1 MTSANVKCAKNLL
14 ITSSSILQLKLI
26 SSNEL
31 CNSLGIDIDI
41 ASHPSSLGSNSI
53 IWNVYKPTLP
63 IISWAIELIFGILVQ
78 VVFWWYWH
86 SIGAAQLLIHHL
98 VISAALYRS
107 IIWTFLLTSVFT
119 SVLLSSFCCH
129 AAAYCKEMQ
138 KHTCHF
144 PAIEQRNYA
153 RAWPL
158 PGVTECSNKGDKNFL
173 SMKISPK
180 AEKHSFWG
188 PFFQAHFTTNY
199 SNFYLS
205 SHSKGQNLEMCN
217 IWIFYNKKKGRM
229 ETTKKEVRENV

>member
-1 MTSANVKCAKNLL
+1 MHVGIVAISQNF
-14 ITSSSILQLKLI
+14 SSYNALI
-26 SSNEL
+26 SNPDDVGKCEVCQEFVDHFIIL
-31 CNSLGIDIDI
+31 KPEVYKQWNCACNSLGIDIDI

-119 SVLLSSFCCH
+119 SVLLFCH

-158 PGVTECSNKGDKNFL
+158 PGSPNAATKVIKTL
-173 SMKISPK
+173 SMKISPSRK
-180 AEKHSFWG
+180 AFILGIFCGEY
-188 PFFQAHFTTNY
+188 FQAW
-199 SNFYLS
+199 FYDEL
-205 SHSKGQNLEMCN
+205 Q
-217 IWIFYNKKKGRM
+217 
-229 ETTKKEVRENV
+229 

>member
-14 ITSSSILQLKLI
+14 ITSSSILQLFGSLLI

-41 ASHPSSLGSNSI
+41 ASHPSSRKLSSNSI
-53 IWNVYKPTLP
+53 IWNVYKPTPP
-63 IISWAIELIFGILVQ
+63 IISSAIELIFGILVQ
-78 VVFWWYWH
+78 RH
-86 SIGAAQLLIHHL
+86 SGLKGILMILTLGAAAASAAQLLIHHL

-180 AEKHSFWG
+180 AAEKQVQHSFWRI
-188 PFFQAHFTTNY
+188 F
-199 SNFYLS
+199 
-205 SHSKGQNLEMCN
+205 SKLVLRR
-217 IWIFYNKKKGRM
+217 ITVISTFHRIARVKI
-229 ETTKKEVRENV
+229 

>member
-107 IIWTFLLTSVFT
+107 IIWTFFT
-119 SVLLSSFCCH
+119 NLCLHLCSSMFYH

-180 AEKHSFWG
+180 AEKHSFWR

>member
-86 SIGAAQLLIHHL
+86 CIGAAQLLIHHL

-119 SVLLSSFCCH
+119 SVLLCFAMLLLIAKRCKNTH
-129 AAAYCKEMQ
+129 AIFQQLSKETMQERDPSRGSPNAATKVIKTSYLWRYL
-138 KHTCHF
+138 
-144 PAIEQRNYA
+144 QRQRSIHSGDLFFKLILRRITVISTFHHIA
-153 RAWPL
+153 R
-158 PGVTECSNKGDKNFL
+158 V
-173 SMKISPK
+173 KI
-180 AEKHSFWG
+180 
-188 PFFQAHFTTNY
+188 
-199 SNFYLS
+199 
-205 SHSKGQNLEMCN
+205 
-217 IWIFYNKKKGRM
+217 
-229 ETTKKEVRENV
+229 